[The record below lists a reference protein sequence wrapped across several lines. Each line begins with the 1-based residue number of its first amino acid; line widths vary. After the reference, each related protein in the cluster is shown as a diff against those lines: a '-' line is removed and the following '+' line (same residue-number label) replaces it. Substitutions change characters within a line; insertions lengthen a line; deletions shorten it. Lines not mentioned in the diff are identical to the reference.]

1 VKPHVFHPE
10 VADEYF
16 QAVQYYADITL
27 ELGGRLYDE
36 IERLIR
42 EMRREPSRFSRFS
55 APARRALARRF
66 PYSVVYV
73 DEPEHVWIVA
83 VMHAKRRPGYWR
95 ERLSQSG

>member
-10 VADEYF
+10 AREEYF
-16 QAVQYYADITL
+16 QAVQYYADIAP

-42 EMRREPSRFSRFS
+42 EIRREPRRFFQFS
-55 APARRALARRF
+55 PPARRALARRF

-73 DEPEHVWIVA
+73 DEPEHVWVVA

-95 ERLSQSG
+95 ERLGQLG